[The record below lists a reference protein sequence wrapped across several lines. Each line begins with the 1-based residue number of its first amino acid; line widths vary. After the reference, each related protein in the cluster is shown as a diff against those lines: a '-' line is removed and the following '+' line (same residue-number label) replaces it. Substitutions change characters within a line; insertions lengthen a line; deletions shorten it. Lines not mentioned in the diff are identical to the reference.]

1 MSRVYVFGD
10 EAGDLTFRRGAGI
23 SEYFIVGTAT
33 MADCSV
39 GQAVLD
45 LRRELAWQGMQLE
58 MFHACEDKQR
68 VRDRV
73 FDVIA
78 QSNVRVDATILHKPK
93 AQPHLANDPLRFY
106 KEAWY
111 LHFKYVAPRVCNS
124 LDDLF
129 VVVSSMQINRKK
141 HAVKQAVEDIVRQ
154 ASPTAVF
161 HSAFFSA
168 VSDPCLQV
176 ADYVTWAIQRKFE
189 RGDERSYN
197 LVKHLVRSEFQPF
210 LQGQKTYY

>member
-10 EAGDLTFRRGAGI
+10 EAGDLIFRHGPGV

-33 MADCSV
+33 MAECSV
-39 GQAVLD
+39 GERVLD

-78 QSNVRVDATILHKPK
+78 QSDVRVDATILHKPK

-129 VVVSSMQINRKK
+129 VVVSSLQIKRKK
-141 HAVKQAVEDIVRQ
+141 QAVKQAVEDVVSQ

-176 ADYVTWAIQRKFE
+176 ADYVTWAIQRKVE

-197 LVKHLVRSEFQPF
+197 LIKQLIRSEFQPF
-210 LQGQKTYY
+210 LTGQTTYY

>member
-1 MSRVYVFGD
+1 MARVYVFGD
-10 EAGDLTFRRGAGI
+10 EAGDLTFKHGSGI

-39 GQAVLD
+39 GERVLD

-78 QSNVRVDATILHKPK
+78 QSDVRVDATILHKPK
-93 AQPHLANDPLRFY
+93 TQPHLANDPLRFY

-111 LHFKYVAPRVCNS
+111 LHFKYVTPRVCNS

-129 VVVSSMQINRKK
+129 VVVSSLQINRKK
-141 HAVKQAVEDIVRQ
+141 QAVKQAVEDVVRQ

-176 ADYVTWAIQRKFE
+176 ADYVTWAIQRQVE
-189 RGDERSYN
+189 RDDDRSYN
-197 LVKHLVRSEFQPF
+197 LIRHLIRSEFQPF
-210 LQGQKTYY
+210 LRGENTYY